1 MVMDEFSI
9 KLNDLLVETFRS
21 ILKVEEEMLKHS
33 DKVDLSISEMHVIES
48 VGKNKSEGKTIS
60 DIAED
65 LSITLPSVTIAINK
79 LMKKGYVQKVKSE
92 NDGRIVFVT
101 LTPQG
106 KRMDAVHRYFHQ
118 SMVRTVARDLTKNEK
133 DAMVKGIEKLNA
145 FFKYKLDVM
154 EEK

>member
-48 VGKNKSEGKTIS
+48 VGKNKSTGKMIS

-106 KRMDAVHRYFHQ
+106 KKMDAVHRYFHQ
-118 SMVRTVARDLTKNEK
+118 SMVRTVAKELTKNEK

-145 FFKYKLDVM
+145 FFKYKIDVM